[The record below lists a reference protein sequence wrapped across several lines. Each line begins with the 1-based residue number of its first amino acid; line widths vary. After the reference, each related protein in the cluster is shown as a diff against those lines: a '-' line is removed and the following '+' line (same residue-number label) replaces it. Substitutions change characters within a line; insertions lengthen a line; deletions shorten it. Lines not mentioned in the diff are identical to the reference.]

1 MKRKIKITE
10 SQMKKIIDRI
20 SEGEYH
26 MDEATEEIIP
36 QRTRTTYTASEVNKA
51 EEEGVGF
58 NVKDGTVRPTKDG
71 GLEVTTETEELL
83 DEDIFEEDKEI
94 TSWDDVPMA

>member
-10 SQMKKIIDRI
+10 SQMRKIIDRI

-26 MDEATEEIIP
+26 MDEVET
-36 QRTRTTYTASEVNKA
+36 K
-51 EEEGVGF
+51 
-58 NVKDGTVRPTKDG
+58 NVKQMKMTSGEWNDFMEKGGAVSGMVRRDDSGNVTI
-71 GLEVTTETEELL
+71 TTETEELL

>member
-1 MKRKIKITE
+1 MKRTIKITE
-10 SQMKKIIDRI
+10 SQMRKIIDRI

-26 MDEATEEIIP
+26 MDEVEQITSTEYDLG
-36 QRTRTTYTASEVNKA
+36 RSEDVDARNSGLGIK
-51 EEEGVGF
+51 VD
-58 NVKDGTVRPTKDG
+58 DGTVTPTKDG